1 MPRMAIKY
9 KDDKSYGFLIERTIK
24 RIRQAFQKQ
33 LNANDADI
41 TVDQWVILD
50 KLQKHD
56 GLSQNEIADS
66 TFKDAPT
73 VTRIIDLLCKKG
85 LTLRKMDENDR
96 RRFKIYLTEEGHERI
111 RKVMPVVTDLRRQG
125 WQSLTD
131 EDYTTL
137 IRILDTIYK
146 NYEP

>member
-1 MPRMAIKY
+1 MAIKY
-9 KDDKSYGFLIERTIK
+9 KEDKSYGFLIERTIK
-24 RIRQAFQKQ
+24 RIRQAFQKK
-33 LNANDADI
+33 LNEHNAGL

-50 KLQKHD
+50 KLQKND

-85 LTLRKMDENDR
+85 FTERVMDDNDR
-96 RRFKIYLTEEGHERI
+96 RRFKIHLTDLGKERI
-111 RKVMPVVTDLRRQG
+111 SEILPVVVELRRQG

-131 EDYTTL
+131 EDYITL
-137 IRILDTIYK
+137 IRILDTIYI
-146 NYEP
+146 NYEA